1 MCAARS
7 IFHQKTKKHEDPFV
21 GNSCFSFL
29 VRVKGVE
36 PLRITSQDP
45 KSCASANSAIPARK
59 TFEIIARF
67 FQKVK
72 PGG

>member
-7 IFHQKTKKHEDPFV
+7 IFYQKTKKHEDPFV

-59 TFEIIARF
+59 HL
-67 FQKVK
+67 QS
-72 PGG
+72 

>member
-7 IFHQKTKKHEDPFV
+7 IFHQKTKKHEDPFI

-45 KSCASANSAIPARK
+45 KGDV
-59 TFEIIARF
+59 TL
-67 FQKVK
+67 V
-72 PGG
+72 

>member
-45 KSCASANSAIPARK
+45 KGDVILVKDFKNPN
-59 TFEIIARF
+59 IIGSLFQRF
-67 FQKVK
+67 KRYFSHD
-72 PGG
+72 

>member
-1 MCAARS
+1 MQNEKENFMDATNVVHFS
-7 IFHQKTKKHEDPFV
+7 KTKKHEDPFV

-36 PLRITSQDP
+36 PLRIASQDP

-59 TFEIIARF
+59 TFAIIA
-67 FQKVK
+67 
-72 PGG
+72 